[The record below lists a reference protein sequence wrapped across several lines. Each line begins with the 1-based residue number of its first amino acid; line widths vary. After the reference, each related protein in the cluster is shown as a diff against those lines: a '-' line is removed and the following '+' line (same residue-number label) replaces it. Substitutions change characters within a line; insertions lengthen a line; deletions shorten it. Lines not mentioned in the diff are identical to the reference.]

1 MPASVTLTRPL
12 PDLAAWTA
20 WFRDAAIPVQGK
32 TTAELALLREAEEV
46 RGDVDAHQL
55 ADPVERDP
63 LMALRLLATVA
74 RARRARDPFDQRASP
89 ETVTAALV
97 MMGIGP
103 FFRAFDAL
111 PTVEHLLAEQP
122 EALAGLQRVIRRAHR
137 AADFAL
143 GFAVHRMDEDAAVLQ
158 LAALLHDFAEMLL
171 WCHAPTL
178 ALEIERRQQLD
189 PTLRSV
195 TVQRELL
202 RIELPALQQALMRA
216 WALPELLVRITD
228 DSKAEH
234 PQVRSV
240 LLAIRLAR
248 HTQDSAGGWNN
259 AAVPDDVAD
268 VARLLNL
275 STGAAQQLLVDIDR

>member
-1 MPASVTLTRPL
+1 MLTRPL
-12 PDLAAWTA
+12 SDLTAWTA
-20 WFRDAAIPVQGK
+20 SFRDAVIPVQRA
-32 TTAELALLREAEEV
+32 TAEELALLAEAEER
-46 RGDVDAHQL
+46 RGDVDAHRL

-63 LMALRLLATVA
+63 LMALKLLATVA
-74 RARRARDPFDQRASP
+74 QARRARDPHEQRASP
-89 ETVTAALV
+89 ETVTGALV

-103 FFRAFDAL
+103 FFRAFGSL
-111 PTVEHLLAEQP
+111 PTVEELLADQP

-137 AADFAL
+137 AANFVL
-143 GFAVHRMDEDAAVLQ
+143 GFAVHRMDDDAAVLQ

-178 ALEIERRQQLD
+178 ALEIERRQQAD
-189 PTLRSV
+189 PALRSA

-202 RIELPALQQALMRA
+202 HIELPALQQALMRA

-248 HTQDSAGGWNN
+248 HTQDSAGGWDN

-275 STGAAQQLLVDIDR
+275 SPGAAHQLLLDIDR